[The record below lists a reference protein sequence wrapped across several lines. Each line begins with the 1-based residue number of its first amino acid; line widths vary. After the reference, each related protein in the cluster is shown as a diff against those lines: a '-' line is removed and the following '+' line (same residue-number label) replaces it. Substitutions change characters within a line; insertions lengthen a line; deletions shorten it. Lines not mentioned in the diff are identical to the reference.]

1 MLKSVNKNERRL
13 LITEWAKKKKKVG
26 GEQDEG
32 QKVCSEQIESAPV
45 SDARVQVHAEG

>member
-1 MLKSVNKNERRL
+1 MLTKTKKDYSLQSEPKK
-13 LITEWAKKKKKVG
+13 KKKKKVG

>member
-1 MLKSVNKNERRL
+1 MLTKTKEDYSLQSEP
-13 LITEWAKKKKKVG
+13 KKKKKVG

>member
-1 MLKSVNKNERRL
+1 MKKDYSLQSEP
-13 LITEWAKKKKKVG
+13 KKKKVG